1 MEQPLWIGG
10 PPAAGKTAV
19 AVSLARRHGLRW
31 YGSDTR
37 TWEHRDRALANG
49 SDAAQR
55 FESLSPEE
63 RWSKP
68 PSELV
73 AMSLHRE
80 RLQMILDDVRALPER
95 PLVVAEG
102 TPITPTGVATG
113 AIDANRALWLI
124 PTRELQERRLLANGV
139 GAGQARLYQALR
151 DLVEQEA
158 EEQRAPV
165 LRLDG
170 IVGVE
175 GVVAEVEARFAEA
188 LAVGPGAAT
197 LEERQVLLRESNLSI
212 VGQVRG
218 YFARPWA
225 NGDANLSVLE
235 FVCECGD
242 PRCTETVRLTV
253 DAAAGA
259 PVTAHA
265 SR

>member
-10 PPAAGKTAV
+10 PPAAGKTSV
-19 AVSLARRHGLRW
+19 AVTLARRHGLRW

-37 TWEHRDRALANG
+37 TWEHRDRALAAAIE
-49 SDAAQR
+49 AAQR

-102 TPITPTGVATG
+102 TPIAPAAVASG

-124 PTRELQERRLLANGV
+124 PTRELQERRLLAGGF
-139 GAGQARLYQALR
+139 GAGQATLYRALR

-158 EEQRAPV
+158 VEHRVPV
-165 LRLDG
+165 LKVDGSRGLD
-170 IVGVE
+170 
-175 GVVAEVEARFAEA
+175 GVVAQVEARFAEV
-188 LAVGPGAAT
+188 LAAGPSATT
-197 LEERQVLLRESNLSI
+197 LEERQALLRESNLSI

-218 YFARPWA
+218 HFARPWA
-225 NGDANLSVLE
+225 DGDPNVSVQE
-235 FVCECGD
+235 FVCECGA
-242 PRCTETVRLTV
+242 PRCPETVSLTV
-253 DAAAGA
+253 GAAAGA
-259 PVTAHA
+259 PVRAHA
-265 SR
+265 HR